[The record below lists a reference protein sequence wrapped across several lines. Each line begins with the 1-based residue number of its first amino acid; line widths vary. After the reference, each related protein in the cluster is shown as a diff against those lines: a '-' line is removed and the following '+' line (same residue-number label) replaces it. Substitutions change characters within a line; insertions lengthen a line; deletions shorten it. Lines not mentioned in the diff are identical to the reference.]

1 MKWGEGPFRTAEEAQ
16 RDREEAAYAQQQREQ
31 QHRSGEWGVQEQNHQ
46 GQAYASDPYFQ
57 QQNQASSDPYA
68 RNQQYEYYEEQ
79 ERDYH
84 AAAGDVGF
92 AVNNHQDGRSS
103 NRF

>member
-1 MKWGEGPFRTAEEAQ
+1 MKWGEAPFRTAEEAQ

-31 QHRSGEWGVQEQNHQ
+31 QHRSGEWGVQEQNNQ
-46 GQAYASDPYFQ
+46 GQAYASDPYLQ
-57 QQNQASSDPYA
+57 HNQASSDPYA

-92 AVNNHQDGRSS
+92 AVNNQQDGRSN